1 MLIILSNAIPGLS
14 LRGLKTESLDN
25 LLDSEN
31 LLASNVGSCEKLILL
46 TLESESL
53 RGENNIEEILSLLLG
68 KLSVL
73 SLLNIFTSALSN
85 TSLVSS
91 LLGSVFSLPSSSTVL
106 SDGVDFCCVS
116 LDSDLCLVTELDD
129 DVGNG

>member
-116 LDSDLCLVTELDD
+116 LDRDLCLVTELDD
-129 DVGNG
+129 EVGNG